1 MNPMDL
7 LKGVVDMAS
16 DPKKREAYLQKI
28 EEETARREKAEIACA
43 HILEDMEAIAHHIA
57 AKIDTDN
64 GDGYIESLATAAAR
78 VATAAAHLRMS
89 VGYTVGMGCYAGMP
103 GETEES

>member
-1 MNPMDL
+1 
-7 LKGVVDMAS
+7 MAS
-16 DPKKREAYLQKI
+16 NTEKREAYLQKI
-28 EEETARREKAEIACA
+28 EEETARREKTEIACVN
-43 HILEDMEAIAHHIA
+43 ILEDMEAIVHYIA

-64 GDGYIESLATAAAR
+64 DDEDIERLAAAAAK

-89 VGYTVGMGCYAGMP
+89 VGYTLGMGCYAGMP

>member
-1 MNPMDL
+1 ME
-7 LKGVVDMAS
+7 S
-16 DPKKREAYLQKI
+16 DTKKREEHLQKI

-43 HILEDMEAIAHHIA
+43 NILEDMEAIAHHIA

-64 GDGYIESLATAAAR
+64 GDEDIEGLAAAAAK

-89 VGYTVGMGCYAGMP
+89 VGYTFGMGCYAGMT

>member
-1 MNPMDL
+1 MNPKDL
-7 LKGVVDMAS
+7 LKGVVDMES
-16 DPKKREAYLQKI
+16 DTKKREEHLQKI

-43 HILEDMEAIAHHIA
+43 NILEDMEAIAHHIA

-64 GDGYIESLATAAAR
+64 GDEDIEGLAAAAAK

-89 VGYTVGMGCYAGMP
+89 VGYTFGMGCYAGMT